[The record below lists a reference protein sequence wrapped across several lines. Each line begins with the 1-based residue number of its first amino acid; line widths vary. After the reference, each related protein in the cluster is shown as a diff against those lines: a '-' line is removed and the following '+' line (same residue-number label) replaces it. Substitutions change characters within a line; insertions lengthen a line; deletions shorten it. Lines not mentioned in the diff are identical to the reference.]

1 VLALG
6 AGVAAVAYGIA
17 GLYDQ
22 PRAVA
27 ASLDGVS
34 EIDTVETL
42 NLVAATRRQLRR
54 RPGGHVRGAAVRRP
68 LQRRV
73 GGAGREHGGTRLM
86 AASSADIE
94 VFAGAP
100 EAEPPRPRVLL
111 VGSALASG
119 AAAMV
124 VLALVAVYARMRADV
139 IAGGDRWLPED
150 VTVQLSPGN
159 MGMVTLLM
167 SAVTVAWAVYSLR
180 NDDRVHAYL
189 AFGLS
194 ILLGAAYIP
203 TVAYG
208 WQQLGVGATS
218 STQALLIF
226 TITGLHVA
234 MTGVG
239 LAFLAVMAFR
249 ALGGQLTGRAAEGAS
264 AAALYWFV
272 TVAVYGVVWYAI
284 TITK

>member
-1 VLALG
+1 M
-6 AGVAAVAYGIA
+6 
-17 GLYDQ
+17 
-22 PRAVA
+22 
-27 ASLDGVS
+27 
-34 EIDTVETL
+34 
-42 NLVAATRRQLRR
+42 AAT
-54 RPGGHVRGAAVRRP
+54 
-68 LQRRV
+68 
-73 GGAGREHGGTRLM
+73 
-86 AASSADIE
+86 SADIE

-100 EAEPPRPRVLL
+100 AAEPPRPRVLL

-119 AAAMV
+119 AAAML
-124 VLALVAVYARMRADV
+124 VLALVAVYTSMRADV
-139 IAGGDRWLPED
+139 IASGERWLPED
-150 VTVQLSPGN
+150 ANIRLSPGN

-180 NDDRVHAYL
+180 NDDRTHAYL

-194 ILLGAAYIP
+194 ILLGIAYIP
-203 TVAYG
+203 TVVYG

>member
-1 VLALG
+1 MAET
-6 AGVAAVAYGIA
+6 
-17 GLYDQ
+17 
-22 PRAVA
+22 
-27 ASLDGVS
+27 SS
-34 EIDTVETL
+34 E
-42 NLVAATRRQLRR
+42 
-54 RPGGHVRGAAVRRP
+54 
-68 LQRRV
+68 
-73 GGAGREHGGTRLM
+73 
-86 AASSADIE
+86 IE

-100 EAEPPRPRVLL
+100 AAEPPRPRVLL

-124 VLALVAVYARMRADV
+124 LLTLVAVYTSMRADV
-139 IAGGDRWLPED
+139 IASGERWLPED
-150 VTVQLSPGN
+150 ANVQLSPGN

-194 ILLGAAYIP
+194 ILLGIAYIP
-203 TVAYG
+203 TVVYG
-208 WQQLGVGATS
+208 WQQFGVGATS

-234 MTGVG
+234 MAGVG

-264 AAALYWFV
+264 AAALYWYV
-272 TVAVYGVVWYAI
+272 TVAVYGAVWYGI

>member
-1 VLALG
+1 M
-6 AGVAAVAYGIA
+6 
-17 GLYDQ
+17 
-22 PRAVA
+22 
-27 ASLDGVS
+27 
-34 EIDTVETL
+34 
-42 NLVAATRRQLRR
+42 AT
-54 RPGGHVRGAAVRRP
+54 
-68 LQRRV
+68 
-73 GGAGREHGGTRLM
+73 T
-86 AASSADIE
+86 SADIE

-100 EAEPPRPRVLL
+100 AAEPRRPRVLL

-119 AAAMV
+119 AAAMLL
-124 VLALVAVYARMRADV
+124 LALVAVYTSMRADV
-139 IAGGDRWLPED
+139 IASGERWLPED
-150 VTVQLSPGN
+150 VNVQLSPGN

-194 ILLGAAYIP
+194 ILLGIAYIP
-203 TVAYG
+203 TVVYG

-234 MTGVG
+234 MVGVG
-239 LAFLAVMAFR
+239 LLFLAVMAFR
-249 ALGGQLTGRAAEGAS
+249 VLGGQLTGRAAEGAA
-264 AAALYWFV
+264 AAALYWYV
-272 TVAVYGVVWYAI
+272 TVAVYGVVWYGI

>member
-1 VLALG
+1 
-6 AGVAAVAYGIA
+6 
-17 GLYDQ
+17 
-22 PRAVA
+22 
-27 ASLDGVS
+27 
-34 EIDTVETL
+34 
-42 NLVAATRRQLRR
+42 
-54 RPGGHVRGAAVRRP
+54 
-68 LQRRV
+68 
-73 GGAGREHGGTRLM
+73 M

-194 ILLGAAYIP
+194 ILLGAATSPPWP
-203 TVAYG
+203 TAG
-208 WQQLGVGATS
+208 S
-218 STQALLIF
+218 SSAW
-226 TITGLHVA
+226 
-234 MTGVG
+234 
-239 LAFLAVMAFR
+239 
-249 ALGGQLTGRAAEGAS
+249 AS
-264 AAALYWFV
+264 PARRRRCSSSRSPGCTWP
-272 TVAVYGVVWYAI
+272 
-284 TITK
+284 

>member
-1 VLALG
+1 M
-6 AGVAAVAYGIA
+6 
-17 GLYDQ
+17 
-22 PRAVA
+22 
-27 ASLDGVS
+27 
-34 EIDTVETL
+34 
-42 NLVAATRRQLRR
+42 AAT
-54 RPGGHVRGAAVRRP
+54 
-68 LQRRV
+68 
-73 GGAGREHGGTRLM
+73 
-86 AASSADIE
+86 SSDIE

-100 EAEPPRPRVLL
+100 AAEPPRPRVLL

-124 VLALVAVYARMRADV
+124 LLALVAVYTNMRADV
-139 IAGGDRWLPED
+139 IASGGRWLPED
-150 VTVQLSPGN
+150 ANVQLSPGN

-194 ILLGAAYIP
+194 ILLGIAYIP
-203 TVAYG
+203 TVVFG
-208 WQQLGVGATS
+208 WQQFGVGATS

-234 MTGVG
+234 MAGVG
-239 LAFLAVMAFR
+239 LLFLAVMAFR
-249 ALGGQLTGRAAEGAS
+249 ALGGQLTGRAAEGAN
-264 AAALYWFV
+264 AAALYWYV
-272 TVAVYGVVWYAI
+272 TVAVYGVVWYGI

>member
-1 VLALG
+1 
-6 AGVAAVAYGIA
+6 
-17 GLYDQ
+17 
-22 PRAVA
+22 
-27 ASLDGVS
+27 
-34 EIDTVETL
+34 
-42 NLVAATRRQLRR
+42 
-54 RPGGHVRGAAVRRP
+54 
-68 LQRRV
+68 
-73 GGAGREHGGTRLM
+73 M

-100 EAEPPRPRVLL
+100 AAEPPRPRVLL

-124 VLALVAVYARMRADV
+124 VLTLVAVYTRMRADV
-139 IAGGDRWLPED
+139 IAGGERWLPED
-150 VTVQLSPGN
+150 VNVQLSSGN

-194 ILLGAAYIP
+194 ILLGIAYIP

-208 WQQLGVGATS
+208 WQQLGVGITS

>member
-1 VLALG
+1 MAT
-6 AGVAAVAYGIA
+6 I
-17 GLYDQ
+17 
-22 PRAVA
+22 
-27 ASLDGVS
+27 SS
-34 EIDTVETL
+34 E
-42 NLVAATRRQLRR
+42 
-54 RPGGHVRGAAVRRP
+54 
-68 LQRRV
+68 
-73 GGAGREHGGTRLM
+73 
-86 AASSADIE
+86 IE

-100 EAEPPRPRVLL
+100 AAEPPRPRVLL

-124 VLALVAVYARMRADV
+124 LLTLVAVYTSMRADV
-139 IAGGDRWLPED
+139 IASGERWLPED
-150 VTVQLSPGN
+150 ANVQLSPGN
-159 MGMVTLLM
+159 MGMITLLM

-194 ILLGAAYIP
+194 ILLGIAYIP
-203 TVAYG
+203 TVVYG
-208 WQQLGVGATS
+208 WQQFGVGATS

-234 MTGVG
+234 MAGVG

-264 AAALYWFV
+264 AAALYWYV
-272 TVAVYGVVWYAI
+272 TVAVYGAVWYGI

>member
-1 VLALG
+1 
-6 AGVAAVAYGIA
+6 
-17 GLYDQ
+17 
-22 PRAVA
+22 
-27 ASLDGVS
+27 
-34 EIDTVETL
+34 
-42 NLVAATRRQLRR
+42 
-54 RPGGHVRGAAVRRP
+54 
-68 LQRRV
+68 
-73 GGAGREHGGTRLM
+73 M

-100 EAEPPRPRVLL
+100 AAEPPRPRVLL

-124 VLALVAVYARMRADV
+124 VLALVAVYTRMRADV
-139 IAGGDRWLPED
+139 IAGGERWLPED
-150 VTVQLSPGN
+150 VNVQLSPGN

-194 ILLGAAYIP
+194 ILLGIAYIP

-208 WQQLGVGATS
+208 WQQLGVGITS

-249 ALGGQLTGRAAEGAS
+249 ALGGQLTGQAAEGAS

>member
-1 VLALG
+1 M
-6 AGVAAVAYGIA
+6 
-17 GLYDQ
+17 
-22 PRAVA
+22 
-27 ASLDGVS
+27 
-34 EIDTVETL
+34 
-42 NLVAATRRQLRR
+42 AAT
-54 RPGGHVRGAAVRRP
+54 
-68 LQRRV
+68 
-73 GGAGREHGGTRLM
+73 
-86 AASSADIE
+86 SADIE

-100 EAEPPRPRVLL
+100 AAEPPRPRVLL

-124 VLALVAVYARMRADV
+124 LLSLVAVYTRMRADV
-139 IAGGDRWLPED
+139 IASGERWLPED
-150 VTVQLSPGN
+150 VNVQLPPGT

-194 ILLGAAYIP
+194 ILLGIAYIP
-203 TVAYG
+203 TVVYG
-208 WQQLGVGATS
+208 WQQLGVGITS
-218 STQALLIF
+218 STQALMIF

-234 MTGVG
+234 MSGVG

-249 ALGGQLTGRAAEGAS
+249 ALGGQLTGRGAEGAN
-264 AAALYWFV
+264 AAALYWYV
-272 TVAVYGVVWYAI
+272 TVAVYGVVWYGI

>member
-1 VLALG
+1 M
-6 AGVAAVAYGIA
+6 AAT
-17 GLYDQ
+17 
-22 PRAVA
+22 
-27 ASLDGVS
+27 SS
-34 EIDTVETL
+34 EIV
-42 NLVAATRRQLRR
+42 
-54 RPGGHVRGAAVRRP
+54 
-68 LQRRV
+68 
-73 GGAGREHGGTRLM
+73 
-86 AASSADIE
+86 

-100 EAEPPRPRVLL
+100 AAEPPRPRVLL

-124 VLALVAVYARMRADV
+124 LLTLVAVYTSMRADV
-139 IAGGDRWLPED
+139 IASGERWLPED
-150 VTVQLSPGN
+150 ANVQLAPGN

-194 ILLGAAYIP
+194 ILLGIAYIP
-203 TVAYG
+203 TVVYG
-208 WQQLGVGATS
+208 WQQFGVGATS

-234 MTGVG
+234 MAGVG

-264 AAALYWFV
+264 AAALYWYV
-272 TVAVYGVVWYAI
+272 TVAVYGAVWYGI

>member
-1 VLALG
+1 
-6 AGVAAVAYGIA
+6 
-17 GLYDQ
+17 
-22 PRAVA
+22 
-27 ASLDGVS
+27 
-34 EIDTVETL
+34 
-42 NLVAATRRQLRR
+42 
-54 RPGGHVRGAAVRRP
+54 
-68 LQRRV
+68 
-73 GGAGREHGGTRLM
+73 M
-86 AASSADIE
+86 AARSADIE

-100 EAEPPRPRVLL
+100 AAEPPRPRVLL

-124 VLALVAVYARMRADV
+124 VLALVAVYTRMRADV
-139 IAGGDRWLPED
+139 IASGERWLPED
-150 VTVQLSPGN
+150 VKLQLSPGN

-194 ILLGAAYIP
+194 ILLGIAYIP

-208 WQQLGVGATS
+208 WQQFGVGITS